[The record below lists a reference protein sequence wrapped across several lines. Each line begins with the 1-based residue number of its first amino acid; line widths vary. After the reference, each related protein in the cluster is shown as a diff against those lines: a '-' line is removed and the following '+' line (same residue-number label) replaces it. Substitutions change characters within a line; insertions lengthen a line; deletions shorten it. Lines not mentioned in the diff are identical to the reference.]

1 MMRMS
6 KLADYSTVVMSYMA
20 RDAGALHSA
29 HEVAE
34 RVGLKLPTVSKIF
47 KILARG
53 GLVVSTRGVKGGYLL
68 ARAPEKISIAEI
80 IDTVDGRISLT
91 ECSHHAGLCIQES
104 HCSVRGNWQKIN
116 LAVRKALES
125 VSLADMSR
133 PAMRKVDVA
142 GLKRAAVQLKRAAA

>member
-1 MMRMS
+1 MRMS
-6 KLADYSTVVMSYMA
+6 KLADYSTVVMAYMA
-20 RDAGALHSA
+20 RDPSALHSA

-34 RVGLKLPTVSKIF
+34 GVGLGPPTVSKIF

-80 IDTVDGRISLT
+80 IDTVEGRISLT
-91 ECSHHAGLCIQES
+91 ECSHHAGLCVQES
-104 HCSVRGNWQKIN
+104 HCSVRGNWQRIN
-116 LAVRKALES
+116 LAVRRALEG

-133 PAMRKVDVA
+133 PVIRKVDVM
-142 GLKRAAVQLKRAAA
+142 GLKRVAA

>member
-6 KLADYSTVVMSYMA
+6 KLADYSTVVMTYMA
-20 RDAGALHSA
+20 RKPDALHSA

-34 RVGLKLPTVSKIF
+34 GVGLALPTVSKIF

-53 GLVVSTRGVKGGYLL
+53 RLVVSTRGVKGGYLL

-80 IDTVDGRISLT
+80 IDTVEGRIALT
-91 ECSHHAGLCIQES
+91 ECSHTAGLCLQES

-116 LAVRKALES
+116 HAVRGALAG
-125 VSLADMSR
+125 VSLAEMSR
-133 PAMRKVDVA
+133 PVMRKVEVA
-142 GLKRAAVQLKRAAA
+142 PLTRAAA

>member
-6 KLADYSTVVMSYMA
+6 KLADYSTVVMTYMA
-20 RDAGALHSA
+20 RKPDALHSA

-34 RVGLKLPTVSKIF
+34 GVGLALPTVSKIF

-53 GLVVSTRGVKGGYLL
+53 RLVVSTRGVKGGYLL

-80 IDTVDGRISLT
+80 IDTVEGRIALT
-91 ECSHHAGLCIQES
+91 ECSHTAGLCLQES

-116 LAVRKALES
+116 HAVRGALAG
-125 VSLADMSR
+125 VSLAEMSR
-133 PAMRKVDVA
+133 PVMRKVEVA
-142 GLKRAAVQLKRAAA
+142 PLTRAVTRAAA